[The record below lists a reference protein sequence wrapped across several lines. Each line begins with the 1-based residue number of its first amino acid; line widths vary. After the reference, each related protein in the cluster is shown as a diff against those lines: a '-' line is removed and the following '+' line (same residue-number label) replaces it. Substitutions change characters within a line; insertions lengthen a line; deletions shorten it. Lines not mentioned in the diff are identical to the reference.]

1 MVKIYIEKDDKTIIL
16 KLEQPIVVK
25 EILKKLDISIESVII
40 QKNGNI
46 CLEDS
51 VVSQED
57 ELRLLSVVSGG

>member
-1 MVKIYIEKDDKTIIL
+1 MVKIYIEKDDKTIIF